1 MGSGHWSTDTYTA
14 AAAYRAATGA
24 DPFDHDHRL
33 RTSRPR
39 DEWTAHPTLEPH
51 GVTVREARDSDEHP
65 TSVPIAVLFDVTG
78 SMGLVPRRLQ
88 QKLPQLFGL
97 LQRKG
102 YVQHPQILFGAIGD
116 ATCDQVPLQIGQFES
131 DNRMDEQLGN
141 ILIEGG
147 GGGQKTESYEL
158 AAYFMARHT
167 VLDSVQKRGKR
178 GYLFIIGDEMNYP
191 HVYARGANTPATGWG
206 GTRRRGVAEVI
217 GDQLQDDIPTATI
230 YAELTRSFDVY
241 FILPAAASHGGD
253 PQVLQ
258 HWRGLLGQNVI
269 ELDDLDAVCE
279 TIALIVGIGEDTID
293 LAEGLADLDA
303 IGSTAGAT
311 VGKALATVGAAR
323 GVVTTTA
330 GPPGLPADGLD
341 GDGAVTRL

>member
-1 MGSGHWSTDTYTA
+1 MGSGRWSTDTYTA
-14 AAAYRAATGA
+14 SAAYRAATGA
-24 DPFDHDHRL
+24 DPFDYDHRL

-39 DEWTAHPTLEPH
+39 HEWTAHPTLEPH

-102 YVQHPQILFGAIGD
+102 YVEHPQIMFGAIGD

-167 VLDSVQKRGKR
+167 ALDSLEQRGKR
-178 GYLFIIGDEMNYP
+178 GYLFIIGDETNYP
-191 HVYARGANTPATGWG
+191 YVYARGANTPATGWG
-206 GTRRRGVAEVI
+206 TLRRRGVAEVI
-217 GDQLQDDIPTATI
+217 GDHLQEDIPTPAI
-230 YAELTRSFDVY
+230 YAELERKFDVY
-241 FILPAAASHGGD
+241 FILPAAASYGGD
-253 PQVLQ
+253 PEVLQ
-258 HWRGLLGQNVI
+258 HWRDLLGQNVI

-279 TIALIVGIGEDTID
+279 TIALVIGIGEDAID
-293 LAEGLADLDA
+293 LDQGLDDLDD
-303 IGSTAGAT
+303 IGSDAGAS
-311 VGKALATVGAAR
+311 VGKALAKVAPPGE
-323 GVVTTTA
+323 VVTSA
-330 GPPGLPADGLD
+330 IGPAGLPDVLE
-341 GDGAVTRL
+341 GDDAVTRL